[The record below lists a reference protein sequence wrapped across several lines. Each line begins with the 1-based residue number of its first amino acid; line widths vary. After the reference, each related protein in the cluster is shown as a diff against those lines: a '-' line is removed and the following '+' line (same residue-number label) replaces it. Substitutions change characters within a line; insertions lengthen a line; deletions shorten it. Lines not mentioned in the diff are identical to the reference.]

1 MHSKGKMAKEGH
13 PRGLYLLFAT
23 EMAERFSY
31 YGMRAVFTLY
41 MVAALFTMESA
52 SEIYGYYTGLVYL
65 TPLLGGYI
73 ADRYWGNRRSIEVGG
88 LLMALGQLLLF
99 LSASVVHP
107 AIYEAEGAIDPAVD
121 NRWAVAL
128 MMGGLFFLVLGNGF
142 FKPNIA
148 TMVGSLYR
156 PDDRRKD
163 RAFTIF
169 YMGVNVG
176 ATLGP
181 LVCGVFE
188 GDWMNPTRFKW
199 AFLCASIAILVST
212 LTFHLLKNRF
222 LRDYEGNAI
231 GTEPT
236 HHEKVAK
243 HQLSKKEKQ
252 HIAVIFIIAAFVI
265 FFWAAYEQA
274 GVSLTYFADQQTD
287 RHIFGWEMPTSY
299 FQSFPAIFVV
309 LLAPVMNL
317 VWEMLGRWGH
327 EPSSVMKQAIG
338 LGFLSL
344 GYALIAWGV
353 KDLDP
358 TVKVSMWWLT
368 GLYFIHTLGELSL
381 SPIGL
386 SLVSKLSPKHL
397 ASLMMGI
404 WFMSTAVSNM
414 LAGQL
419 ATLYPDGSS
428 KSLLGIVDI
437 TSLHDFFMVF
447 VVMSGVAAVALA
459 CMVPV
464 LKRMMR
470 DDNS

>member
-1 MHSKGKMAKEGH
+1 MAKEGH
-13 PRGLYLLFAT
+13 PKGLYLLFVT

-41 MVAALFTMESA
+41 MVAALFTVESA

-73 ADRYWGNRRSIEVGG
+73 ADRYWGNRRSIIVGG
-88 LLMALGQLLLF
+88 MLMAFGQFLMF
-99 LSASVVHP
+99 LSASFVQP
-107 AIYEAEGAIDPAVD
+107 AIKEAEGMIDPTVNNQLAIIC
-121 NRWAVAL
+121 
-128 MMGGLFFLVLGNGF
+128 MMGGLFFLILGNGF
-142 FKPNIA
+142 FKPNIS

-156 PDDRRKD
+156 PDDQRKD
-163 RAFTIF
+163 SAFTIF
-169 YMGVNVG
+169 YMGINVG

-181 LVCGVFE
+181 LTCGIFE
-188 GDWMNPTRFKW
+188 GDYLNPMRFKW
-199 AFLCASIAILVST
+199 AFLCACIAMLAST
-212 LTFHLLKNRF
+212 LIFYLLKNKY
-222 LRDYEGNAI
+222 LMDYEGNAI
-231 GTEPT
+231 GTRPKLQ
-236 HHEKVAK
+236 EKTERQ
-243 HQLSKKEKQ
+243 QLTRKEKQ
-252 HIAVIFIIAAFVI
+252 HIVVIFIIAAFVI

-309 LLAPVMNL
+309 LLAPFMNL
-317 VWEMLGRWGH
+317 AWEVLRRFGH

-338 LGFLSL
+338 LAFLSI
-344 GYALIAWGV
+344 GYMLIAFGV

-358 TVKVSMWWLT
+358 NVKVSMLWLT

-404 WFMSTAVSNM
+404 WFMSTAISNM

-428 KSLLGIVDI
+428 KSLFGII
-437 TSLHDFFMVF
+437 EIASLHDFFMMF
-447 VVMSGVAAVALA
+447 VVLSGVAAIALA
-459 CMVPV
+459 CISP
-464 LKRMMR
+464 LLNRMMR
-470 DDNS
+470 E

>member
-1 MHSKGKMAKEGH
+1 MAKEGH
-13 PRGLYLLFAT
+13 PKGLYLLFVT

-73 ADRYWGNRRSIEVGG
+73 ADRYWGNRRSIIVGG
-88 LLMALGQLLLF
+88 MLMAFGQFLMF
-99 LSASVVHP
+99 LSASFVQP
-107 AIYEAEGAIDPAVD
+107 TIKEAEGMIDPTVNNQLAIIC
-121 NRWAVAL
+121 
-128 MMGGLFFLVLGNGF
+128 MMGGLFFLILGNGF
-142 FKPNIA
+142 FKPNIS

-156 PDDRRKD
+156 PDDQRKD
-163 RAFTIF
+163 SAFTIF
-169 YMGVNVG
+169 YMGINVG

-181 LVCGVFE
+181 LTCGIFE
-188 GDWMNPTRFKW
+188 GDYLNPMRFKW
-199 AFLCASIAILVST
+199 AFLCACIAMLAPT
-212 LTFHLLKNRF
+212 LIFYLLKNKY
-222 LRDYEGNAI
+222 LMDYEGNAI
-231 GTEPT
+231 GTRPKLQ
-236 HHEKVAK
+236 EKTERQ
-243 HQLSKKEKQ
+243 QLTRKEKQ
-252 HIAVIFIIAAFVI
+252 HIVVIFIIAAFVI

-309 LLAPVMNL
+309 LLAPFMNL
-317 VWEMLGRWGH
+317 AWEVLRRFGH

-338 LGFLSL
+338 LAFLSI
-344 GYALIAWGV
+344 GYMLIAFGV

-358 TVKVSMWWLT
+358 NVKVSMLWLT

-404 WFMSTAVSNM
+404 WFMSTAISNM

-428 KSLLGIVDI
+428 KSLFGII
-437 TSLHDFFMVF
+437 EIASLHDFFMMF
-447 VVMSGVAAVALA
+447 VVLSGVAAIALA
-459 CMVPV
+459 CISP
-464 LKRMMR
+464 LLNRMMR
-470 DDNS
+470 E

>member
-1 MHSKGKMAKEGH
+1 MAKEGH
-13 PRGLYLLFAT
+13 PKGLYLLFVT

-73 ADRYWGNRRSIEVGG
+73 ADRYWGNRRSIIVGG
-88 LLMALGQLLLF
+88 MLMAFGQFLMF
-99 LSASVVHP
+99 LSASFVQP
-107 AIYEAEGAIDPAVD
+107 AIKEAEGMIDPTVNNQLAIIC
-121 NRWAVAL
+121 
-128 MMGGLFFLVLGNGF
+128 MMGGLFFLILGNGF
-142 FKPNIA
+142 FKPNIS

-156 PDDRRKD
+156 PDDQRKD
-163 RAFTIF
+163 SAFTIF
-169 YMGVNVG
+169 YMGINVG

-181 LVCGVFE
+181 LTCGIFE
-188 GDWMNPTRFKW
+188 GDYLNPMRFKW
-199 AFLCASIAILVST
+199 AFLCACIAMLAST
-212 LTFHLLKNRF
+212 LIFYLLKNKY
-222 LRDYEGNAI
+222 LMDYEGNAI
-231 GTEPT
+231 GTKPKLQ
-236 HHEKVAK
+236 EKTERQ
-243 HQLSKKEKQ
+243 QLTRKEKQ
-252 HIAVIFIIAAFVI
+252 HIVVIFIIAAFVI
-265 FFWAAYEQA
+265 FFWATYEQA

-309 LLAPVMNL
+309 LLAPFMNL
-317 VWEMLGRWGH
+317 AWEVLRRFGH

-338 LGFLSL
+338 LAFLSI
-344 GYALIAWGV
+344 GYMLIAFGV
-353 KDLDP
+353 KDLGP
-358 TVKVSMWWLT
+358 NVKVSMLWLT

-428 KSLLGIVDI
+428 KSLFGII
-437 TSLHDFFMVF
+437 EIASLHDFFMMF
-447 VVMSGVAAVALA
+447 VVLSGVAAIALA
-459 CMVPV
+459 CISP
-464 LKRMMR
+464 LLNRMMR
-470 DDNS
+470 E

>member
-1 MHSKGKMAKEGH
+1 MAKEGH
-13 PRGLYLLFAT
+13 PKGLYLLFVT

-73 ADRYWGNRRSIEVGG
+73 ADRYWGNRRSIIVGG
-88 LLMALGQLLLF
+88 MLMAFGQFLMF
-99 LSASVVHP
+99 LSASFVQP
-107 AIYEAEGAIDPAVD
+107 AIKEAEEMIDPTVNNQLAIIC
-121 NRWAVAL
+121 
-128 MMGGLFFLVLGNGF
+128 MMGGLFFLILGNGF
-142 FKPNIA
+142 FKPNIS

-156 PDDRRKD
+156 PDDQRKD
-163 RAFTIF
+163 SAFTIF
-169 YMGVNVG
+169 YMGINVG

-181 LVCGVFE
+181 LTCGIFE
-188 GDWMNPTRFKW
+188 GDYLNPMRFKW
-199 AFLCASIAILVST
+199 AFLCACIAMLAST
-212 LTFHLLKNRF
+212 LIFYLLKNKY
-222 LRDYEGNAI
+222 LMDYEGNAI
-231 GTEPT
+231 GTKPKLQ
-236 HHEKVAK
+236 EKTERQ
-243 HQLSKKEKQ
+243 QLTRKEKQ
-252 HIAVIFIIAAFVI
+252 HIVVIFIIAAFVI

-309 LLAPVMNL
+309 LLAPFMNL
-317 VWEMLGRWGH
+317 VWEVLRRFGH

-338 LGFLSL
+338 LAFLSI
-344 GYALIAWGV
+344 GYMLIAFGV
-353 KDLDP
+353 KDLGP
-358 TVKVSMWWLT
+358 NVKVSMLWLT

-428 KSLLGIVDI
+428 KSLFGII
-437 TSLHDFFMVF
+437 EIASLHDFFMMF
-447 VVMSGVAAVALA
+447 VVLSGVAAIALA
-459 CMVPV
+459 CISP
-464 LKRMMR
+464 LLNRMMR
-470 DDNS
+470 E

>member
-1 MHSKGKMAKEGH
+1 MAKEGH
-13 PRGLYLLFAT
+13 PKGLYLLFVT
-23 EMAERFSY
+23 DMAERFSY

-41 MVAALFTMESA
+41 MVAALFTVESA

-73 ADRYWGNRRSIEVGG
+73 ADRYWGNRRSIIVGG
-88 LLMALGQLLLF
+88 MLMAFGQFLMF
-99 LSASVVHP
+99 LSASFVQP
-107 AIYEAEGAIDPAVD
+107 AIKEAEGMIDPTVNNQLAIIC
-121 NRWAVAL
+121 
-128 MMGGLFFLVLGNGF
+128 MMGGLFFLILGNGF
-142 FKPNIA
+142 FKPNIS

-156 PDDRRKD
+156 PDDQRKD
-163 RAFTIF
+163 SAFTIF
-169 YMGVNVG
+169 YMGINVG

-181 LVCGVFE
+181 LTCGIFE
-188 GDWMNPTRFKW
+188 GDYLNPMRFKW
-199 AFLCASIAILVST
+199 AFLCACIAMLAST
-212 LTFHLLKNRF
+212 LIFYLLKNKY
-222 LRDYEGNAI
+222 LMDYEGNAI
-231 GTEPT
+231 GTRPKLQ
-236 HHEKVAK
+236 EKTERQ
-243 HQLSKKEKQ
+243 QLTRKEKQ
-252 HIAVIFIIAAFVI
+252 HIVVIFIIAAFVI

-309 LLAPVMNL
+309 LLAPFMNL
-317 VWEMLGRWGH
+317 AWEVLRRFGH

-338 LGFLSL
+338 LAFLSI
-344 GYALIAWGV
+344 GYMLIAFGV
-353 KDLDP
+353 KDLGP
-358 TVKVSMWWLT
+358 NVKVSMLWLT

-404 WFMSTAVSNM
+404 WFMSTAISNM

-428 KSLLGIVDI
+428 KSLFGII
-437 TSLHDFFMVF
+437 EIASLHDFFMMF
-447 VVMSGVAAVALA
+447 VVLSGVAAIALA
-459 CMVPV
+459 CISP
-464 LKRMMR
+464 LLNRMMR
-470 DDNS
+470 E

>member
-1 MHSKGKMAKEGH
+1 MAKEGH
-13 PRGLYLLFAT
+13 PKGLYLLFVT

-41 MVAALFTMESA
+41 MVAALFTVESA

-73 ADRYWGNRRSIEVGG
+73 ADRYWGNRRSIIVGG
-88 LLMALGQLLLF
+88 MLMAFGQFLMF
-99 LSASVVHP
+99 LSASFVQP
-107 AIYEAEGAIDPAVD
+107 TIKEAEGMIDPTVNNQLAIIC
-121 NRWAVAL
+121 
-128 MMGGLFFLVLGNGF
+128 MMGGLFFLILGNGF
-142 FKPNIA
+142 FKPNIS

-156 PDDRRKD
+156 PDDQRKD
-163 RAFTIF
+163 SAFTIF
-169 YMGVNVG
+169 YMGINVG

-181 LVCGVFE
+181 LTCGIFE
-188 GDWMNPTRFKW
+188 GDYLNPMRFKW
-199 AFLCASIAILVST
+199 AFLCACIAMLAST
-212 LTFHLLKNRF
+212 LIFYLLKNKY
-222 LRDYEGNAI
+222 LMDYEGNAI
-231 GTEPT
+231 GTKPKLQ
-236 HHEKVAK
+236 EKTERQ
-243 HQLSKKEKQ
+243 QLTRKEKQ
-252 HIAVIFIIAAFVI
+252 HIVVIFIIAAFVI

-309 LLAPVMNL
+309 LLAPFMNL
-317 VWEMLGRWGH
+317 AWEVLRRFGH

-338 LGFLSL
+338 LAFLSI
-344 GYALIAWGV
+344 GYMLIAFGV
-353 KDLDP
+353 KDLGP
-358 TVKVSMWWLT
+358 NVKVSMLWLT

-404 WFMSTAVSNM
+404 WFMSTAISNM

-428 KSLLGIVDI
+428 KSLFGII
-437 TSLHDFFMVF
+437 EIASLHDFFMMF
-447 VVMSGVAAVALA
+447 VVLSGVAAIALA
-459 CMVPV
+459 CISP
-464 LKRMMR
+464 LLNRMMR
-470 DDNS
+470 E

>member
-1 MHSKGKMAKEGH
+1 MAKEGH
-13 PRGLYLLFAT
+13 PKGLYLLFVT

-41 MVAALFTMESA
+41 MVAALFTVESA

-73 ADRYWGNRRSIEVGG
+73 ADRYWGNRRSIIVGG
-88 LLMALGQLLLF
+88 MLMAFGQFLMF
-99 LSASVVHP
+99 LSASFVQP
-107 AIYEAEGAIDPAVD
+107 AIKEAEGMIDPTVNNQLAIIC
-121 NRWAVAL
+121 
-128 MMGGLFFLVLGNGF
+128 MMGGLFFLILGNGF
-142 FKPNIA
+142 FKPNIS

-156 PDDRRKD
+156 PDDQRKD
-163 RAFTIF
+163 SAFTIF
-169 YMGVNVG
+169 YMGINVG

-181 LVCGVFE
+181 LTCGIFE
-188 GDWMNPTRFKW
+188 GDYLNPMRFKW
-199 AFLCASIAILVST
+199 AFLCACIAMLATT
-212 LTFHLLKNRF
+212 LIFYLLKNKY
-222 LRDYEGNAI
+222 LMDYEGNAI
-231 GTEPT
+231 GTRPKLQ
-236 HHEKVAK
+236 EKTERQ
-243 HQLSKKEKQ
+243 QLTRKEKQ
-252 HIAVIFIIAAFVI
+252 HIVVIFIIAAFVI

-309 LLAPVMNL
+309 LLAPFMNL
-317 VWEMLGRWGH
+317 AWEVLRRFGH

-338 LGFLSL
+338 LAFLSI
-344 GYALIAWGV
+344 GYMLIAFGV

-358 TVKVSMWWLT
+358 NVKVSMLWLT

-428 KSLLGIVDI
+428 KSLFGII
-437 TSLHDFFMVF
+437 EIASLHDFFMMF
-447 VVMSGVAAVALA
+447 VVLSGVAAIALA
-459 CMVPV
+459 CISP
-464 LKRMMR
+464 LLNRMMR
-470 DDNS
+470 E

>member
-1 MHSKGKMAKEGH
+1 MAKEGH
-13 PRGLYLLFAT
+13 PKGLYLLFVT

-73 ADRYWGNRRSIEVGG
+73 ADRYWGNRRSIIVGG
-88 LLMALGQLLLF
+88 MLMAFGQFLMF
-99 LSASVVHP
+99 LSASFVQP
-107 AIYEAEGAIDPAVD
+107 TIKEAEGMIDPTVNNQLAIIC
-121 NRWAVAL
+121 
-128 MMGGLFFLVLGNGF
+128 MMGGLFFLILGNGF
-142 FKPNIA
+142 FKPNIS
-148 TMVGSLYR
+148 TMVGSLYC
-156 PDDRRKD
+156 PDDQRKD
-163 RAFTIF
+163 SAFTIF
-169 YMGVNVG
+169 YMGINVG

-181 LVCGVFE
+181 LTCGIFE
-188 GDWMNPTRFKW
+188 GDYLNPMRFKW
-199 AFLCASIAILVST
+199 AFLCACIAMLAST
-212 LTFHLLKNRF
+212 LIFYLLKNKY
-222 LRDYEGNAI
+222 LMDYEGNAI
-231 GTEPT
+231 GTKPKLQ
-236 HHEKVAK
+236 EKTERQ
-243 HQLSKKEKQ
+243 QLTRKEKQ
-252 HIAVIFIIAAFVI
+252 HIVVIFIIAAFVI

-309 LLAPVMNL
+309 LLAPFMNL
-317 VWEMLGRWGH
+317 AWEVLRRFGH

-338 LGFLSL
+338 LAFLSI
-344 GYALIAWGV
+344 GYMLIAFGV
-353 KDLDP
+353 KDLGP
-358 TVKVSMWWLT
+358 NVKVSMLWLT

-428 KSLLGIVDI
+428 KSLFGII
-437 TSLHDFFMVF
+437 EIASLHDFFMMF
-447 VVMSGVAAVALA
+447 VVLSGVAAIALA
-459 CMVPV
+459 CISP
-464 LKRMMR
+464 LLNRMMR
-470 DDNS
+470 E

>member
-1 MHSKGKMAKEGH
+1 MAKEGH
-13 PRGLYLLFAT
+13 PKGLYLLFVT

-73 ADRYWGNRRSIEVGG
+73 ADRYWGNRRSIIVGG
-88 LLMALGQLLLF
+88 MLMAFGQFLMF
-99 LSASVVHP
+99 LSASFVQP
-107 AIYEAEGAIDPAVD
+107 AIKEAEGMIDPTVNNQLAIIC
-121 NRWAVAL
+121 
-128 MMGGLFFLVLGNGF
+128 MMGGLFFLILGNGF
-142 FKPNIA
+142 FKPNIS

-156 PDDRRKD
+156 PDDQRKD
-163 RAFTIF
+163 SAFTIF
-169 YMGVNVG
+169 YMGINVG

-181 LVCGVFE
+181 LTCGIFE
-188 GDWMNPTRFKW
+188 GDYLNPMRFKW
-199 AFLCASIAILVST
+199 AFLCACIAMLAST
-212 LTFHLLKNRF
+212 LIFYLLKNKY
-222 LRDYEGNAI
+222 LMDYEGNAI
-231 GTEPT
+231 GTRPKLQ
-236 HHEKVAK
+236 EKTERQ
-243 HQLSKKEKQ
+243 QLTRKEKQ
-252 HIAVIFIIAAFVI
+252 HIVVIFIIAAFVI

-309 LLAPVMNL
+309 LLAPFMNL
-317 VWEMLGRWGH
+317 VWEVLRRFGH

-338 LGFLSL
+338 LAFLSI
-344 GYALIAWGV
+344 GYMLIAFGV

-358 TVKVSMWWLT
+358 NVKVSMLWLT

-414 LAGQL
+414 LSGQL

-428 KSLLGIVDI
+428 KSLFGII
-437 TSLHDFFMVF
+437 EIASLHDFFMMF
-447 VVMSGVAAVALA
+447 VVLSGVAAIALA
-459 CMVPV
+459 CISP
-464 LKRMMR
+464 LLNRMMR
-470 DDNS
+470 E

>member
-1 MHSKGKMAKEGH
+1 MAKEGH
-13 PRGLYLLFAT
+13 PKGLYLLFVT

-73 ADRYWGNRRSIEVGG
+73 ADRYWGNRRSIIVGG
-88 LLMALGQLLLF
+88 MLMALGQFLMF
-99 LSASVVHP
+99 LSASFVQP
-107 AIYEAEGAIDPAVD
+107 AIKEAEGMIDPTVNNQLAIIC
-121 NRWAVAL
+121 
-128 MMGGLFFLVLGNGF
+128 MMGGLFFLILGNGF
-142 FKPNIA
+142 FKPNIS

-156 PDDRRKD
+156 PDDQRKD
-163 RAFTIF
+163 SAFTIF
-169 YMGVNVG
+169 YMGINVG

-181 LVCGVFE
+181 LTCGIFE
-188 GDWMNPTRFKW
+188 GDYLNPMRFKW
-199 AFLCASIAILVST
+199 AFLCACIAMLAST
-212 LTFHLLKNRF
+212 LIFYLLKNKY
-222 LRDYEGNAI
+222 LMDYEGNAI
-231 GTEPT
+231 GTKPKLQ
-236 HHEKVAK
+236 EKTERQ
-243 HQLSKKEKQ
+243 QLTRREKQ
-252 HIAVIFIIAAFVI
+252 HIVVIFIIAAFVI

-309 LLAPVMNL
+309 LLAPFMNL
-317 VWEMLGRWGH
+317 VWEVLRRIGH

-338 LGFLSL
+338 LAFLSI
-344 GYALIAWGV
+344 GYMLIAFGV
-353 KDLDP
+353 KDLGP
-358 TVKVSMWWLT
+358 NVKVSMLWLT

-428 KSLLGIVDI
+428 KSLFGII
-437 TSLHDFFMVF
+437 EIASLHDFFMMF
-447 VVMSGVAAVALA
+447 VVLSGVAAIALA
-459 CMVPV
+459 CISP
-464 LKRMMR
+464 LLNRMMR
-470 DDNS
+470 E

>member
-1 MHSKGKMAKEGH
+1 MAKEGH
-13 PRGLYLLFAT
+13 PKGLYLLFVT

-73 ADRYWGNRRSIEVGG
+73 ADRYWGNRRSIIVGG
-88 LLMALGQLLLF
+88 MLMAFGQFLMF
-99 LSASVVHP
+99 LSASFVQP
-107 AIYEAEGAIDPAVD
+107 AIKEAEGMIDPTVNNQLAIIC
-121 NRWAVAL
+121 
-128 MMGGLFFLVLGNGF
+128 MMGGLFFLILGNGF
-142 FKPNIA
+142 FKPNIS

-156 PDDRRKD
+156 PDDQRKD
-163 RAFTIF
+163 SAFTIF
-169 YMGVNVG
+169 YMGINVG

-181 LVCGVFE
+181 LTCGIFE
-188 GDWMNPTRFKW
+188 GDYLNPMRFKW
-199 AFLCASIAILVST
+199 AFLCACIAMLAST
-212 LTFHLLKNRF
+212 LIFYLLKNKY
-222 LRDYEGNAI
+222 LMDYEGNAI
-231 GTEPT
+231 GTRPKLQ
-236 HHEKVAK
+236 EKTERQ
-243 HQLSKKEKQ
+243 QLTRKEKQ
-252 HIAVIFIIAAFVI
+252 HIVVIFIIAAFVI

-309 LLAPVMNL
+309 LLAPFMNL
-317 VWEMLGRWGH
+317 AWEVLRRFGH

-338 LGFLSL
+338 LAFLSI
-344 GYALIAWGV
+344 GYMLIAFGV
-353 KDLDP
+353 KDLGP
-358 TVKVSMWWLT
+358 NVKVSMLWLT

-404 WFMSTAVSNM
+404 WFMSTAISNM

-428 KSLLGIVDI
+428 KSLFGII
-437 TSLHDFFMVF
+437 EIASLHDFFMMF
-447 VVMSGVAAVALA
+447 VVLSGVAAIALA
-459 CMVPV
+459 CISP
-464 LKRMMR
+464 LLNRMMR
-470 DDNS
+470 E

>member
-1 MHSKGKMAKEGH
+1 MTKQGH
-13 PRGLYLLFAT
+13 PKGLYLLFAT

-41 MVAALFTMESA
+41 MVAALFTMDAA

-65 TPLLGGYI
+65 TPLLGGYV
-73 ADRYWGNRRSIEVGG
+73 ADRYWGNRRSIVVGG
-88 LLMALGQLLLF
+88 MLMAAGQFLLF
-99 LSASVVHP
+99 LSASLVQP
-107 AIYEAEGAIDPAVD
+107 AIHEAEGAIDPAVD
-121 NRWAVAL
+121 NQWAVIC
-128 MMGGLFFLVLGNGF
+128 MMAGLFALILGNGF
-142 FKPNIA
+142 FKPNIS

-156 PDDRRKD
+156 PDDKRKD
-163 RAFTIF
+163 SAFTIF
-169 YMGVNVG
+169 YMGINVG

-181 LVCGVFE
+181 LACGIFE
-188 GDWMNPTRFKW
+188 GDYLNPTRFKW
-199 AFLCASIAILVST
+199 AFLCACIAMLISA
-212 LTFHLLKNRF
+212 LTFWLLKDRF
-222 LRDYEGNAI
+222 LHDYQGNAI
-231 GTEPT
+231 GALPT
-236 HHEKVAK
+236 HHEKAQK
-243 HQLSKKEKQ
+243 HPLTQKEKM

-287 RHIFGWEMPTSY
+287 RHILGWEMPTSY

-317 VWEMLGRWGH
+317 IWETLGRFGH
-327 EPSSVMKQAIG
+327 EPSSVMKQAFG
-338 LGFLSL
+338 LAFLSM
-344 GYALIAWGV
+344 GYMLIAFGV
-353 KDLDP
+353 KDLDH
-358 TVKVSMWWLT
+358 TAKVSMFWLT

-428 KSLLGIVDI
+428 KSLLGLVEI
-437 TSLHDFFMVF
+437 TSLYDFFMVF
-447 VVMSGVAAVALA
+447 VVMSGIAAIALA
-459 CMVPV
+459 CISPV
-464 LKRMMR
+464 LNRMMKEETTTE
-470 DDNS
+470 SEK

>member
-1 MHSKGKMAKEGH
+1 MAKKGH
-13 PRGLYLLFAT
+13 PKGLYLLFVT

-41 MVAALFTMESA
+41 MVAALFTVESA

-73 ADRYWGNRRSIEVGG
+73 ADRYWGNRRSIIVGG
-88 LLMALGQLLLF
+88 MLMAFGQFLMF
-99 LSASVVHP
+99 LSASFVQP
-107 AIYEAEGAIDPAVD
+107 AIKEAEGMIDPTVNNQLAIIC
-121 NRWAVAL
+121 
-128 MMGGLFFLVLGNGF
+128 MMGGLFFLILGNGF
-142 FKPNIA
+142 FKPNIS

-156 PDDRRKD
+156 PDDQRKD
-163 RAFTIF
+163 SAFTIF
-169 YMGVNVG
+169 YMGINVG

-181 LVCGVFE
+181 LTCGIFE
-188 GDWMNPTRFKW
+188 GDYLNPMRFKW
-199 AFLCASIAILVST
+199 AFLCACIAMLAST
-212 LTFHLLKNRF
+212 LIFYLLKNKY
-222 LRDYEGNAI
+222 LMDYEGNAI
-231 GTEPT
+231 GTRPKLQ
-236 HHEKVAK
+236 EKTERQ
-243 HQLSKKEKQ
+243 QLTRKEKQ
-252 HIAVIFIIAAFVI
+252 HIVVIFIIAAFVI

-309 LLAPVMNL
+309 LLAPFMNL
-317 VWEMLGRWGH
+317 VWEVLRRFGH

-338 LGFLSL
+338 LAFLSI
-344 GYALIAWGV
+344 GYMLIAFGV

-358 TVKVSMWWLT
+358 NVKVSMLWLT

-428 KSLLGIVDI
+428 KSLFGII
-437 TSLHDFFMVF
+437 EIASLHDFFMMF
-447 VVMSGVAAVALA
+447 VVLSGVAAIALA
-459 CMVPV
+459 CISP
-464 LKRMMR
+464 LLNRMMR
-470 DDNS
+470 E

>member
-1 MHSKGKMAKEGH
+1 MAKEGH
-13 PRGLYLLFAT
+13 PKGLYLLFVT

-41 MVAALFTMESA
+41 MVAALFTVESA

-73 ADRYWGNRRSIEVGG
+73 ADRYWGNRRSIIVGG
-88 LLMALGQLLLF
+88 MLMALGQFLMF
-99 LSASVVHP
+99 LSASFVQP
-107 AIYEAEGAIDPAVD
+107 AIKEAEGMIDPTVNNQLAIIC
-121 NRWAVAL
+121 
-128 MMGGLFFLVLGNGF
+128 MMGGLFFLILGNGF
-142 FKPNIA
+142 FKPNIS

-156 PDDRRKD
+156 PDDQRKD
-163 RAFTIF
+163 SAFTIF
-169 YMGVNVG
+169 YMGINVG

-181 LVCGVFE
+181 LTCGIFE
-188 GDWMNPTRFKW
+188 GDYLNPMRFKW
-199 AFLCASIAILVST
+199 AFLCACIAMLAPT
-212 LTFHLLKNRF
+212 LIFYLLKNKY
-222 LRDYEGNAI
+222 LMDYEGNAI
-231 GTEPT
+231 GTRPKLQ
-236 HHEKVAK
+236 EKTERQ
-243 HQLSKKEKQ
+243 QLTRKEKQ
-252 HIAVIFIIAAFVI
+252 HIVVIFIIAAFVI

-309 LLAPVMNL
+309 LLAPFMNL
-317 VWEMLGRWGH
+317 AWEVLRRFGH

-338 LGFLSL
+338 LAFLSI
-344 GYALIAWGV
+344 GYMLIAFGV
-353 KDLDP
+353 KDLGP
-358 TVKVSMWWLT
+358 NVKVSMLWLT

-404 WFMSTAVSNM
+404 WFMSTAISNM

-428 KSLLGIVDI
+428 KSLCGII
-437 TSLHDFFMVF
+437 EIASLHDFFMMF
-447 VVMSGVAAVALA
+447 VVLSGVAAIALA
-459 CMVPV
+459 CISP
-464 LKRMMR
+464 LLNRMMR
-470 DDNS
+470 E

>member
-1 MHSKGKMAKEGH
+1 MAKEGH
-13 PRGLYLLFAT
+13 PKGLYLLFVT

-41 MVAALFTMESA
+41 MVAALFTVESA

-73 ADRYWGNRRSIEVGG
+73 ADRYWGNRRSIIVGG
-88 LLMALGQLLLF
+88 MLMAFGQFLMF
-99 LSASVVHP
+99 LSASFVQP
-107 AIYEAEGAIDPAVD
+107 AIKEAEGMIDPTVNNQLAIIC
-121 NRWAVAL
+121 
-128 MMGGLFFLVLGNGF
+128 MMGGLFFLILGNGF
-142 FKPNIA
+142 FKPNIS

-156 PDDRRKD
+156 PDDQRKD
-163 RAFTIF
+163 SAFTIF
-169 YMGVNVG
+169 YMGINVG

-181 LVCGVFE
+181 LTCGIFE
-188 GDWMNPTRFKW
+188 GDYLNPMRFKW
-199 AFLCASIAILVST
+199 AFLCACIAMLAST
-212 LTFHLLKNRF
+212 LIFYLLKNKY
-222 LRDYEGNAI
+222 LMDYEGNAI
-231 GTEPT
+231 GTRPKLQ
-236 HHEKVAK
+236 EKTERQ
-243 HQLSKKEKQ
+243 QLTRKEKQ
-252 HIAVIFIIAAFVI
+252 HIVVIFIIAAFVI

-309 LLAPVMNL
+309 LLAPFMNL
-317 VWEMLGRWGH
+317 AWEVLRRFGH

-338 LGFLSL
+338 LAFLSI
-344 GYALIAWGV
+344 GYMLIAFGV
-353 KDLDP
+353 KDLGP
-358 TVKVSMWWLT
+358 NVKVSMLWLT

-414 LAGQL
+414 LSGQL

-428 KSLLGIVDI
+428 KSLCGII
-437 TSLHDFFMVF
+437 EIASLHDFFMMF
-447 VVMSGVAAVALA
+447 VVLSGVAAIALA
-459 CMVPV
+459 CISP
-464 LKRMMR
+464 LLNRMMR
-470 DDNS
+470 E

>member
-1 MHSKGKMAKEGH
+1 MAKEGH
-13 PRGLYLLFAT
+13 PKGLYLLFVT

-73 ADRYWGNRRSIEVGG
+73 ADRYWGNRRSIIVGG
-88 LLMALGQLLLF
+88 MLMAFGQFLMF
-99 LSASVVHP
+99 LSASFVQP
-107 AIYEAEGAIDPAVD
+107 AIKEAEGMIDPTVNNQLAIIC
-121 NRWAVAL
+121 
-128 MMGGLFFLVLGNGF
+128 MMGGLFFLILGNGF
-142 FKPNIA
+142 FKPNIS

-156 PDDRRKD
+156 PDDQRKD
-163 RAFTIF
+163 SAFTIF
-169 YMGVNVG
+169 YMGINVG

-181 LVCGVFE
+181 LTCGIFE
-188 GDWMNPTRFKW
+188 GDYLNPMRFKW
-199 AFLCASIAILVST
+199 AFLCACIAMLAPT
-212 LTFHLLKNRF
+212 LIFYLLKNKY
-222 LRDYEGNAI
+222 LMDYEGNAI
-231 GTEPT
+231 GTKPKLQ
-236 HHEKVAK
+236 EKTERQ
-243 HQLSKKEKQ
+243 QLTRKEKQ
-252 HIAVIFIIAAFVI
+252 HIVVIFIIAAFVI

-309 LLAPVMNL
+309 LLAPFMNL
-317 VWEMLGRWGH
+317 AWEVLRRFGH

-338 LGFLSL
+338 LAFLSI
-344 GYALIAWGV
+344 GYMLIAFGV

-358 TVKVSMWWLT
+358 NVKVSMLWLT

-404 WFMSTAVSNM
+404 WFMSTAISNM

-428 KSLLGIVDI
+428 KSLCGII
-437 TSLHDFFMVF
+437 EIASLHDFFMMF
-447 VVMSGVAAVALA
+447 VVLSGVAAIALA
-459 CMVPV
+459 CISP
-464 LKRMMR
+464 LLNRMMR
-470 DDNS
+470 E

>member
-1 MHSKGKMAKEGH
+1 MAKEGH
-13 PRGLYLLFAT
+13 PKGLYLLFVT

-73 ADRYWGNRRSIEVGG
+73 ADRYWGNRRSIIVGG
-88 LLMALGQLLLF
+88 MLMAFGQFLMF
-99 LSASVVHP
+99 LSASFVQP
-107 AIYEAEGAIDPAVD
+107 AIKEAEGMIDPTVNNQLAIIC
-121 NRWAVAL
+121 
-128 MMGGLFFLVLGNGF
+128 MMGGLFFLILGNGF
-142 FKPNIA
+142 FKPNIS

-156 PDDRRKD
+156 PDDQRKD
-163 RAFTIF
+163 SAFTIF
-169 YMGVNVG
+169 YMGINVG

-181 LVCGVFE
+181 LTCGIFE
-188 GDWMNPTRFKW
+188 GDYLNPMRFKW
-199 AFLCASIAILVST
+199 AFLCACIAMLAPT
-212 LTFHLLKNRF
+212 LIFYLLKNKY
-222 LRDYEGNAI
+222 LMDYEGNAI
-231 GTEPT
+231 GTKPKLQ
-236 HHEKVAK
+236 EKTERQ
-243 HQLSKKEKQ
+243 QLTRKEKQ
-252 HIAVIFIIAAFVI
+252 HIVVIFIIAAFVI

-309 LLAPVMNL
+309 LLAPFMNL
-317 VWEMLGRWGH
+317 VWEVLRRFGH

-338 LGFLSL
+338 LAFLSI
-344 GYALIAWGV
+344 GYMLIAFGV
-353 KDLDP
+353 KDLGP
-358 TVKVSMWWLT
+358 NVKVSMLWLT

-414 LAGQL
+414 LSGQL

-428 KSLLGIVDI
+428 KSLFGII
-437 TSLHDFFMVF
+437 EIASLHDFFMMF
-447 VVMSGVAAVALA
+447 VVLSGVAAIALA
-459 CMVPV
+459 CISP
-464 LKRMMR
+464 LLNRMMR
-470 DDNS
+470 E

>member
-1 MHSKGKMAKEGH
+1 MAKEGH
-13 PRGLYLLFAT
+13 PKGLYLLFVT

-73 ADRYWGNRRSIEVGG
+73 ADRYWGNRRSIIVGG
-88 LLMALGQLLLF
+88 MLMAFGQFLMF
-99 LSASVVHP
+99 LSASFVQP
-107 AIYEAEGAIDPAVD
+107 AIKEAEGMIDPTVNNQLAIIC
-121 NRWAVAL
+121 
-128 MMGGLFFLVLGNGF
+128 MMGGLFLLILGNGF
-142 FKPNIA
+142 FKPNIS

-156 PDDRRKD
+156 PDDQRKD
-163 RAFTIF
+163 SAFTIF
-169 YMGVNVG
+169 YMGINVG

-181 LVCGVFE
+181 LTCGIFE
-188 GDWMNPTRFKW
+188 GDYLNPMRFKW
-199 AFLCASIAILVST
+199 AFLCACIAMLAPT
-212 LTFHLLKNRF
+212 LIFYLLKNEY
-222 LRDYEGNAI
+222 LMDYEGNAI
-231 GTEPT
+231 GTRPKLQ
-236 HHEKVAK
+236 EKTERQ
-243 HQLSKKEKQ
+243 QLTRKEKQ
-252 HIAVIFIIAAFVI
+252 HIVVIFIIAAFVI

-309 LLAPVMNL
+309 LLAPFMNL
-317 VWEMLGRWGH
+317 AWEVLRRFGH

-338 LGFLSL
+338 LAFLSI
-344 GYALIAWGV
+344 GYMLIAFGV

-358 TVKVSMWWLT
+358 NVKVSMLWLT

-428 KSLLGIVDI
+428 KSLFGII
-437 TSLHDFFMVF
+437 EIASLHDFFMMF
-447 VVMSGVAAVALA
+447 VVLSGVAAIALA
-459 CMVPV
+459 CISP
-464 LKRMMR
+464 LLNRMMR
-470 DDNS
+470 E

>member
-1 MHSKGKMAKEGH
+1 MAKEGH
-13 PRGLYLLFAT
+13 PKGLYLLFVT

-41 MVAALFTMESA
+41 MVAALFTVESA

-73 ADRYWGNRRSIEVGG
+73 ADRYWGNRRSIIVGG
-88 LLMALGQLLLF
+88 MLMAFGQFLMF
-99 LSASVVHP
+99 LSASFVQP
-107 AIYEAEGAIDPAVD
+107 AIKEAEGMIDPTVNNQLAIIC
-121 NRWAVAL
+121 
-128 MMGGLFFLVLGNGF
+128 MMGGLFLLILGNGF
-142 FKPNIA
+142 FKPNIS

-156 PDDRRKD
+156 PDDQRKD
-163 RAFTIF
+163 SAFTIF
-169 YMGVNVG
+169 YMGINVG

-181 LVCGVFE
+181 LTCGIFE
-188 GDWMNPTRFKW
+188 GDYLNPMRFKW
-199 AFLCASIAILVST
+199 AFLCACIAMLAPT
-212 LTFHLLKNRF
+212 LIFYLLKNKY
-222 LRDYEGNAI
+222 LMDYEGNAI
-231 GTEPT
+231 GTRPKLQ
-236 HHEKVAK
+236 EKTERQ
-243 HQLSKKEKQ
+243 QLTRKEKQ
-252 HIAVIFIIAAFVI
+252 HIVVIFIIAAFVI

-309 LLAPVMNL
+309 LLAPFMNL
-317 VWEMLGRWGH
+317 AWEVLRRFGH

-338 LGFLSL
+338 LAFLSI
-344 GYALIAWGV
+344 GYMLIAFGV

-358 TVKVSMWWLT
+358 NVKVSMLWLT

-428 KSLLGIVDI
+428 KSLCGII
-437 TSLHDFFMVF
+437 EIASLHDFFMMF
-447 VVMSGVAAVALA
+447 VVLSGVAAIALA
-459 CMVPV
+459 CISP
-464 LKRMMR
+464 LLNRMMR
-470 DDNS
+470 E

>member
-1 MHSKGKMAKEGH
+1 MAKEGH
-13 PRGLYLLFAT
+13 PKGLYLLFVT

-73 ADRYWGNRRSIEVGG
+73 ADRYWGNRRSIIVGG
-88 LLMALGQLLLF
+88 MLMAFGQFLMF
-99 LSASVVHP
+99 LSASFVQP
-107 AIYEAEGAIDPAVD
+107 AIKEAEGMIDPTVNNQLAIIC
-121 NRWAVAL
+121 
-128 MMGGLFFLVLGNGF
+128 MMGGLFFLILGNGF
-142 FKPNIA
+142 FKPNIS

-156 PDDRRKD
+156 PDDQRKD
-163 RAFTIF
+163 SAFTIF
-169 YMGVNVG
+169 YMGINVG

-181 LVCGVFE
+181 LTCGIFE
-188 GDWMNPTRFKW
+188 GDYLNPMRFKW
-199 AFLCASIAILVST
+199 AFLCACIAMLAST
-212 LTFHLLKNRF
+212 LIFYLLKNKY
-222 LRDYEGNAI
+222 LMDYEGNAI
-231 GTEPT
+231 GTRPKLQ
-236 HHEKVAK
+236 EKTERQ
-243 HQLSKKEKQ
+243 QLTRKEKQ
-252 HIAVIFIIAAFVI
+252 HIVVIFIIAAFVI

-309 LLAPVMNL
+309 LLAPFMNL
-317 VWEMLGRWGH
+317 AWEVLRRFGH

-338 LGFLSL
+338 LAFLSI
-344 GYALIAWGV
+344 GYMLIAFGV

-358 TVKVSMWWLT
+358 NVKVSMLWLT

-428 KSLLGIVDI
+428 KSLFGII
-437 TSLHDFFMVF
+437 EIASLHDFFMMF
-447 VVMSGVAAVALA
+447 VVLSGVAAIALA
-459 CMVPV
+459 CISP
-464 LKRMMR
+464 LLNRMMR
-470 DDNS
+470 E

>member
-1 MHSKGKMAKEGH
+1 MAKKGH
-13 PRGLYLLFAT
+13 PKGLYLLFVT

-73 ADRYWGNRRSIEVGG
+73 ADRYWGNRRSIIVGG
-88 LLMALGQLLLF
+88 MLMAFGQFLMF
-99 LSASVVHP
+99 LSASFVQP
-107 AIYEAEGAIDPAVD
+107 AIKEAEGMIDPTVNNQLAIIC
-121 NRWAVAL
+121 
-128 MMGGLFFLVLGNGF
+128 MMGGLFFLILGNGF
-142 FKPNIA
+142 FKPNIS

-156 PDDRRKD
+156 PDDQRKD
-163 RAFTIF
+163 SAFTIF
-169 YMGVNVG
+169 YMGINVG

-181 LVCGVFE
+181 LTCGIFE
-188 GDWMNPTRFKW
+188 GDYLNPMRFKW
-199 AFLCASIAILVST
+199 AFLCACIAMLAST
-212 LTFHLLKNRF
+212 LIFYLLKNKY
-222 LRDYEGNAI
+222 LMDYEGNAI
-231 GTEPT
+231 GTRPKLQ
-236 HHEKVAK
+236 EKTERQ
-243 HQLSKKEKQ
+243 QLTRKEKQ
-252 HIAVIFIIAAFVI
+252 HIVVIFIIAAFVI

-309 LLAPVMNL
+309 LLAPFMNL
-317 VWEMLGRWGH
+317 AWEVLRRFGH

-338 LGFLSL
+338 LAFLSI
-344 GYALIAWGV
+344 GYMLIAFGV
-353 KDLDP
+353 KDLGP
-358 TVKVSMWWLT
+358 NVKVSMLWLT

-428 KSLLGIVDI
+428 KSLFGII
-437 TSLHDFFMVF
+437 EIASLHDFFMMF
-447 VVMSGVAAVALA
+447 VVLSGVAAIALA
-459 CMVPV
+459 CISP
-464 LKRMMR
+464 LLNRMMR
-470 DDNS
+470 E

>member
-1 MHSKGKMAKEGH
+1 
-13 PRGLYLLFAT
+13 
-23 EMAERFSY
+23 
-31 YGMRAVFTLY
+31 MRAVFTLY

-73 ADRYWGNRRSIEVGG
+73 ADRYWGNRRSIIVGG
-88 LLMALGQLLLF
+88 MLMAFGQFLMF
-99 LSASVVHP
+99 LSASFVQP
-107 AIYEAEGAIDPAVD
+107 AIKEAEGMIDPTVNNQLAIIC
-121 NRWAVAL
+121 
-128 MMGGLFFLVLGNGF
+128 MMGGLFFLILGNGF
-142 FKPNIA
+142 FKPNIS

-156 PDDRRKD
+156 PDDQRKD
-163 RAFTIF
+163 SAFTIF
-169 YMGVNVG
+169 YMGINVG

-181 LVCGVFE
+181 LTCGIFE
-188 GDWMNPTRFKW
+188 GDYLNPMRFKW
-199 AFLCASIAILVST
+199 AFLCACIAMLAST
-212 LTFHLLKNRF
+212 LIFYLLKNKY
-222 LRDYEGNAI
+222 LMDYEGNAI
-231 GTEPT
+231 GTRPKLQ
-236 HHEKVAK
+236 EKTERQ
-243 HQLSKKEKQ
+243 QLTRKEKQ
-252 HIAVIFIIAAFVI
+252 HIVVIFIIAAFVI

-309 LLAPVMNL
+309 LLAPFMNL
-317 VWEMLGRWGH
+317 AWEVLRRFGH

-338 LGFLSL
+338 LAFLSI
-344 GYALIAWGV
+344 GYMLIAFGV
-353 KDLDP
+353 KDLGP
-358 TVKVSMWWLT
+358 NVKVSMLWLT

-428 KSLLGIVDI
+428 KSLFGII
-437 TSLHDFFMVF
+437 EIASLHDFFMMF
-447 VVMSGVAAVALA
+447 VVLSGVAAIALA
-459 CMVPV
+459 CISP
-464 LKRMMR
+464 LLNRMMR
-470 DDNS
+470 E

>member
-1 MHSKGKMAKEGH
+1 MAKEGH
-13 PRGLYLLFAT
+13 PKGLYLLFVT

-41 MVAALFTMESA
+41 MVAALFTVESA

-73 ADRYWGNRRSIEVGG
+73 ADRYWGNRRSIIVGG
-88 LLMALGQLLLF
+88 MLMAFGQFLMF
-99 LSASVVHP
+99 LSASFVQP
-107 AIYEAEGAIDPAVD
+107 AIKEAEGMIDPTVNNQLAIIC
-121 NRWAVAL
+121 
-128 MMGGLFFLVLGNGF
+128 MMGGLFFLILGNGF
-142 FKPNIA
+142 FKPNIS

-156 PDDRRKD
+156 PDDQRKD
-163 RAFTIF
+163 SAFTIF
-169 YMGVNVG
+169 YMGINVG

-181 LVCGVFE
+181 LTCGIFE
-188 GDWMNPTRFKW
+188 GDYLNPMRFKW
-199 AFLCASIAILVST
+199 AFLCACIAMLAST
-212 LTFHLLKNRF
+212 LIFYLLKNKY
-222 LRDYEGNAI
+222 LMDYEGNAI
-231 GTEPT
+231 GTRPKLQ
-236 HHEKVAK
+236 EKTERQ
-243 HQLSKKEKQ
+243 QLTRKEKQ
-252 HIAVIFIIAAFVI
+252 HIVVIFIIAAFVI

-309 LLAPVMNL
+309 LLAPFMNL
-317 VWEMLGRWGH
+317 AWEVLRRFGH
-327 EPSSVMKQAIG
+327 EPSSVMKQAVG
-338 LGFLSL
+338 LAFLSI
-344 GYALIAWGV
+344 GYMLIAFGV

-358 TVKVSMWWLT
+358 NVKVSMLWLT

-428 KSLLGIVDI
+428 KSLFGII
-437 TSLHDFFMVF
+437 EIASLQDFFMMF
-447 VVMSGVAAVALA
+447 VVLSGVAAIALA
-459 CMVPV
+459 CISP
-464 LKRMMR
+464 LLNRMMR
-470 DDNS
+470 E

>member
-1 MHSKGKMAKEGH
+1 MAKEGH
-13 PRGLYLLFAT
+13 PKGLYLLFVT

-41 MVAALFTMESA
+41 MVAALFTVESA

-73 ADRYWGNRRSIEVGG
+73 ADRYWGNRRSIIVGG
-88 LLMALGQLLLF
+88 MLMAFGQFLMF
-99 LSASVVHP
+99 LSASFVQP
-107 AIYEAEGAIDPAVD
+107 AIKEAEGMIDPTVNNQLAIIC
-121 NRWAVAL
+121 
-128 MMGGLFFLVLGNGF
+128 MMGGLFFLILGNGF
-142 FKPNIA
+142 FKPNIS

-156 PDDRRKD
+156 PDDQRKD
-163 RAFTIF
+163 SAFTIF
-169 YMGVNVG
+169 YMGINVG

-181 LVCGVFE
+181 LTCGIFE
-188 GDWMNPTRFKW
+188 GDYLNPMRFKW
-199 AFLCASIAILVST
+199 AFLCACIAMLAST
-212 LTFHLLKNRF
+212 LIFYLLKNKY
-222 LRDYEGNAI
+222 LMDYEGNAI
-231 GTEPT
+231 GTRPKLQ
-236 HHEKVAK
+236 EKTERQ
-243 HQLSKKEKQ
+243 QLTRKEKQ
-252 HIAVIFIIAAFVI
+252 HIVVIFIIAAFVI

-309 LLAPVMNL
+309 LLAPFMNL
-317 VWEMLGRWGH
+317 AWEVLRRFGH
-327 EPSSVMKQAIG
+327 KPSSVMKQAIG
-338 LGFLSL
+338 LAFLSI
-344 GYALIAWGV
+344 GYMLIAFGV
-353 KDLDP
+353 KDLGP
-358 TVKVSMWWLT
+358 NVKVSMLWLT

-428 KSLLGIVDI
+428 KSLFGII
-437 TSLHDFFMVF
+437 EIASLHDFFMMF
-447 VVMSGVAAVALA
+447 VVLSGVAAIALA
-459 CMVPV
+459 CISP
-464 LKRMMR
+464 LLNRMMR
-470 DDNS
+470 E

>member
-1 MHSKGKMAKEGH
+1 MAKEGH
-13 PRGLYLLFAT
+13 PKGLYLLFVT

-73 ADRYWGNRRSIEVGG
+73 ADRYWGNRRSIIVGG
-88 LLMALGQLLLF
+88 MLMAFGQFLMF
-99 LSASVVHP
+99 LSASFVQP
-107 AIYEAEGAIDPAVD
+107 AIKEAEGMIDPTVNNQLAIIC
-121 NRWAVAL
+121 
-128 MMGGLFFLVLGNGF
+128 MMGGLFFLILGNGF
-142 FKPNIA
+142 FKPNIS

-156 PDDRRKD
+156 PDDQRKD
-163 RAFTIF
+163 SAFTIF
-169 YMGVNVG
+169 YMGINVG

-181 LVCGVFE
+181 LTCGIFE
-188 GDWMNPTRFKW
+188 GDYLNPMRFKW
-199 AFLCASIAILVST
+199 AFLCACIAMLAPT
-212 LTFHLLKNRF
+212 LIFYLLKNKY
-222 LRDYEGNAI
+222 LMDYEGNAI
-231 GTEPT
+231 GTRPKLQ
-236 HHEKVAK
+236 EKTERQ
-243 HQLSKKEKQ
+243 QLTRKEKQ
-252 HIAVIFIIAAFVI
+252 HIVVIFIIAAFVI
-265 FFWAAYEQA
+265 FFWATYEQA

-309 LLAPVMNL
+309 LLAPFMNL
-317 VWEMLGRWGH
+317 AWEVLRRFGH

-338 LGFLSL
+338 LAFLSI
-344 GYALIAWGV
+344 GYMLIAFGV

-358 TVKVSMWWLT
+358 NVKVSMLWLT

-428 KSLLGIVDI
+428 KSLFGII
-437 TSLHDFFMVF
+437 EIASLHDFFMMF
-447 VVMSGVAAVALA
+447 VVLSGVAAIALA
-459 CMVPV
+459 CISP
-464 LKRMMR
+464 LLNRMMR
-470 DDNS
+470 E

>member
-1 MHSKGKMAKEGH
+1 MAKEGH
-13 PRGLYLLFAT
+13 PKGLYLLFVT

-41 MVAALFTMESA
+41 MVAALFTVESA

-73 ADRYWGNRRSIEVGG
+73 ADRYWGNRRSIIVGG
-88 LLMALGQLLLF
+88 MLMAFGQFLMF
-99 LSASVVHP
+99 LSASFVQP
-107 AIYEAEGAIDPAVD
+107 AIKEAEGMIDPTVNNQLAIIC
-121 NRWAVAL
+121 
-128 MMGGLFFLVLGNGF
+128 MMGGLFFLILGNGF
-142 FKPNIA
+142 FKPNIS

-156 PDDRRKD
+156 PDDQRKD
-163 RAFTIF
+163 SAFTIF
-169 YMGVNVG
+169 YMGINVG

-181 LVCGVFE
+181 LTCGIFE
-188 GDWMNPTRFKW
+188 GDYLNPMRFKW
-199 AFLCASIAILVST
+199 AFLCACIAMLAPT
-212 LTFHLLKNRF
+212 LIFYLLKNKY
-222 LRDYEGNAI
+222 LMDYEGNAI
-231 GTEPT
+231 GTRPKLQ
-236 HHEKVAK
+236 EKTERQ
-243 HQLSKKEKQ
+243 QLTRKEKQ
-252 HIAVIFIIAAFVI
+252 HIVVIFIIAAFVI

-309 LLAPVMNL
+309 LLAPFMNL
-317 VWEMLGRWGH
+317 AWEVLRRFGH

-338 LGFLSL
+338 LAFLSI
-344 GYALIAWGV
+344 GYMLIAFGV

-358 TVKVSMWWLT
+358 NVKVSMLWLT

-428 KSLLGIVDI
+428 KSLFGII
-437 TSLHDFFMVF
+437 EIASLHDFFMMF
-447 VVMSGVAAVALA
+447 VVLSGVAAIALA
-459 CMVPV
+459 CISP
-464 LKRMMR
+464 LLNRMMR
-470 DDNS
+470 E

>member
-1 MHSKGKMAKEGH
+1 MAKEGH
-13 PRGLYLLFAT
+13 PKGLYLLFVT

-41 MVAALFTMESA
+41 MVAALFTVESA

-73 ADRYWGNRRSIEVGG
+73 ADRYWGNRRSIIVGG
-88 LLMALGQLLLF
+88 MLMAFGQFLMF
-99 LSASVVHP
+99 LSASFVQP
-107 AIYEAEGAIDPAVD
+107 AIKEAEGMIDPTVNNQLAIIC
-121 NRWAVAL
+121 
-128 MMGGLFFLVLGNGF
+128 MMGGLFFLILGNGF
-142 FKPNIA
+142 FKPNIS

-156 PDDRRKD
+156 PDDQRKD
-163 RAFTIF
+163 SAFTIF
-169 YMGVNVG
+169 YMGINVG

-181 LVCGVFE
+181 LTCGIFE
-188 GDWMNPTRFKW
+188 GDYLNPMRFKW
-199 AFLCASIAILVST
+199 AFLCACIAMLAPT
-212 LTFHLLKNRF
+212 LIFYLLKNKY
-222 LRDYEGNAI
+222 LMDYEGNAI
-231 GTEPT
+231 GTRPKLQ
-236 HHEKVAK
+236 EKTERQ
-243 HQLSKKEKQ
+243 QLTRKEKQ
-252 HIAVIFIIAAFVI
+252 HIVVIFIIAAFVI
-265 FFWAAYEQA
+265 FFWATYEQA

-309 LLAPVMNL
+309 LLAPFMNL
-317 VWEMLGRWGH
+317 AWEVLRRFGH

-338 LGFLSL
+338 LAFLSI
-344 GYALIAWGV
+344 GYMLIAFGV
-353 KDLDP
+353 KDLGP
-358 TVKVSMWWLT
+358 NVKVSMLWLT

-428 KSLLGIVDI
+428 KSLFGII
-437 TSLHDFFMVF
+437 EIASLHDFFMMF
-447 VVMSGVAAVALA
+447 VVLSGVAAIALA
-459 CMVPV
+459 CISP
-464 LKRMMR
+464 LLNRMMR
-470 DDNS
+470 E

>member
-1 MHSKGKMAKEGH
+1 MAKEGH
-13 PRGLYLLFAT
+13 PKGLYLLFVT

-41 MVAALFTMESA
+41 MVAALFTVESA

-73 ADRYWGNRRSIEVGG
+73 ADRYWGNRRSIIVGG
-88 LLMALGQLLLF
+88 MLMALGQFLMF
-99 LSASVVHP
+99 LSASFVQP
-107 AIYEAEGAIDPAVD
+107 AIKEAEGMIDPTVNNQLAIIC
-121 NRWAVAL
+121 
-128 MMGGLFFLVLGNGF
+128 MMGGLFFLILGNGF
-142 FKPNIA
+142 FKPNIS

-156 PDDRRKD
+156 PDDQRKD
-163 RAFTIF
+163 SAFTIF
-169 YMGVNVG
+169 YMGINVG

-181 LVCGVFE
+181 LTCGIFE
-188 GDWMNPTRFKW
+188 GDYLNPMRFKW
-199 AFLCASIAILVST
+199 AFLCACIAMLAPT
-212 LTFHLLKNRF
+212 LIFYLLKNKY
-222 LRDYEGNAI
+222 LMDYEGNAI
-231 GTEPT
+231 GTRPKLQ
-236 HHEKVAK
+236 EKTERQ
-243 HQLSKKEKQ
+243 QLTRKEKQ
-252 HIAVIFIIAAFVI
+252 HIVVIFIIAAFVI

-309 LLAPVMNL
+309 LLAPFMNL
-317 VWEMLGRWGH
+317 AWEVLRRFGH

-338 LGFLSL
+338 LAFLSI
-344 GYALIAWGV
+344 GYMLIAFGV
-353 KDLDP
+353 KDLGP
-358 TVKVSMWWLT
+358 NVKVSMLWLT

-428 KSLLGIVDI
+428 KSLFGII
-437 TSLHDFFMVF
+437 EIASLHDFFMMF
-447 VVMSGVAAVALA
+447 VVLSGVAAIALA
-459 CMVPV
+459 CISP
-464 LKRMMR
+464 LLNRMMR
-470 DDNS
+470 E

>member
-1 MHSKGKMAKEGH
+1 MAKEGH
-13 PRGLYLLFAT
+13 PKGLYLLFVT

-73 ADRYWGNRRSIEVGG
+73 ADRYWGNRRSIIVGG
-88 LLMALGQLLLF
+88 MLMAFGQFLMF
-99 LSASVVHP
+99 LSASFVQP
-107 AIYEAEGAIDPAVD
+107 AIKEAEGMIDPTVNNQLAIIC
-121 NRWAVAL
+121 
-128 MMGGLFFLVLGNGF
+128 MMGGLFFLILGNGF
-142 FKPNIA
+142 FKPNIS

-156 PDDRRKD
+156 PDDQRKD
-163 RAFTIF
+163 SAFTIF
-169 YMGVNVG
+169 YMGINVG

-181 LVCGVFE
+181 LTCGIFE
-188 GDWMNPTRFKW
+188 GDYLNPMRFKW
-199 AFLCASIAILVST
+199 AFLCACIAMLAPT
-212 LTFHLLKNRF
+212 LIFYLLKNKY
-222 LRDYEGNAI
+222 LMDYEGNAI
-231 GTEPT
+231 GTRPKLQ
-236 HHEKVAK
+236 EKTERQ
-243 HQLSKKEKQ
+243 QLTRKEKQ
-252 HIAVIFIIAAFVI
+252 HIVVIFIIAAFVI

-309 LLAPVMNL
+309 LLAPFMNL
-317 VWEMLGRWGH
+317 AWEVLRRFGH

-338 LGFLSL
+338 LAFLSI
-344 GYALIAWGV
+344 GYMLIAFGV
-353 KDLDP
+353 KDLGP
-358 TVKVSMWWLT
+358 NVKVSMLWLT

-428 KSLLGIVDI
+428 KSLFGII
-437 TSLHDFFMVF
+437 EIASLQDFFMMF
-447 VVMSGVAAVALA
+447 VVLSGVAAIALA
-459 CMVPV
+459 CISP
-464 LKRMMR
+464 LLNRMMR
-470 DDNS
+470 E

>member
-1 MHSKGKMAKEGH
+1 MAKEGH
-13 PRGLYLLFAT
+13 PKGLYLLFVT

-41 MVAALFTMESA
+41 MVAALFTVESA

-73 ADRYWGNRRSIEVGG
+73 ADRYWGNRRSIIVGG
-88 LLMALGQLLLF
+88 MLMAFGQFLMF
-99 LSASVVHP
+99 LSASFVQP
-107 AIYEAEGAIDPAVD
+107 AIKEAEGMIDPTVNNQLAIIC
-121 NRWAVAL
+121 
-128 MMGGLFFLVLGNGF
+128 MMGGLFFLILGNGF
-142 FKPNIA
+142 FKPNIS

-156 PDDRRKD
+156 PDDQRKD
-163 RAFTIF
+163 SAFTIF
-169 YMGVNVG
+169 YMGINVG

-181 LVCGVFE
+181 LTCGIFE
-188 GDWMNPTRFKW
+188 GDYLNHMRFKW
-199 AFLCASIAILVST
+199 AFLCACIAMLAPT
-212 LTFHLLKNRF
+212 LIFYLLKNKY
-222 LRDYEGNAI
+222 LMDYEGNAI
-231 GTEPT
+231 GTRPKLQ
-236 HHEKVAK
+236 EKTERQ
-243 HQLSKKEKQ
+243 QLTRKEKQ
-252 HIAVIFIIAAFVI
+252 HIVVIFIIAAFVI

-309 LLAPVMNL
+309 LLAPFMNL
-317 VWEMLGRWGH
+317 AWEVLRRFGH

-338 LGFLSL
+338 LAFLSI
-344 GYALIAWGV
+344 GYMLIAFGV

-358 TVKVSMWWLT
+358 NVKVSMLWLT

-428 KSLLGIVDI
+428 KSLFGII
-437 TSLHDFFMVF
+437 EIASLHDFFMMF
-447 VVMSGVAAVALA
+447 VVLSGVAAIALA
-459 CMVPV
+459 CISP
-464 LKRMMR
+464 LLNRMMR
-470 DDNS
+470 E

>member
-1 MHSKGKMAKEGH
+1 MAKEGH
-13 PRGLYLLFAT
+13 PKGLYLLFVT

-73 ADRYWGNRRSIEVGG
+73 ADRYWGNRRSIIVGG
-88 LLMALGQLLLF
+88 MLMAFGQFLMF
-99 LSASVVHP
+99 LSASFVQP
-107 AIYEAEGAIDPAVD
+107 AIKEAEGMIDPTVNNQLAIIC
-121 NRWAVAL
+121 
-128 MMGGLFFLVLGNGF
+128 MMGGLFFLILGNGF
-142 FKPNIA
+142 FKPNIS

-156 PDDRRKD
+156 PDDQRKD
-163 RAFTIF
+163 SAFTIF
-169 YMGVNVG
+169 YMGINVG

-181 LVCGVFE
+181 LTCGIFE
-188 GDWMNPTRFKW
+188 GDYLNPMRFKW
-199 AFLCASIAILVST
+199 AFLCACIAMLAPT
-212 LTFHLLKNRF
+212 LIFYLLKNKY
-222 LRDYEGNAI
+222 LMDYEGNAI
-231 GTEPT
+231 GTRPKLQ
-236 HHEKVAK
+236 EKTERQ
-243 HQLSKKEKQ
+243 QLTRKEKQ
-252 HIAVIFIIAAFVI
+252 HIVVIFIIAAFVI

-309 LLAPVMNL
+309 LLAPFMNL
-317 VWEMLGRWGH
+317 AWEVLRRFGH

-338 LGFLSL
+338 LAFLSI
-344 GYALIAWGV
+344 GYMLIAFGV

-358 TVKVSMWWLT
+358 NVKVSMLWLT

-428 KSLLGIVDI
+428 KSLFGII
-437 TSLHDFFMVF
+437 EIASLHDFFMMF
-447 VVMSGVAAVALA
+447 VVLSGVAAIALA
-459 CMVPV
+459 CISP
-464 LKRMMR
+464 LLNRMMR
-470 DDNS
+470 E

>member
-1 MHSKGKMAKEGH
+1 MAKEGH
-13 PRGLYLLFAT
+13 PKGLYLLFVT

-73 ADRYWGNRRSIEVGG
+73 ADRYWGNRRSIIVGG
-88 LLMALGQLLLF
+88 MLMAFGQFLMF
-99 LSASVVHP
+99 LSASFVQP
-107 AIYEAEGAIDPAVD
+107 AIKEAEGMIDPTVNNQLAIIC
-121 NRWAVAL
+121 
-128 MMGGLFFLVLGNGF
+128 MMGGLFFLILGNGF
-142 FKPNIA
+142 FKPNIS

-156 PDDRRKD
+156 PDDQRKD
-163 RAFTIF
+163 SAFTIF
-169 YMGVNVG
+169 YMGINVG

-181 LVCGVFE
+181 LTCGIFE
-188 GDWMNPTRFKW
+188 GDYLNPMRFKW
-199 AFLCASIAILVST
+199 AFLCACIAMLAPT
-212 LTFHLLKNRF
+212 LIFYLLKNKY
-222 LRDYEGNAI
+222 LMDYEGNAI
-231 GTEPT
+231 GTRPKLQ
-236 HHEKVAK
+236 EKTERQ
-243 HQLSKKEKQ
+243 QLTRKEKQ
-252 HIAVIFIIAAFVI
+252 HIVVIFIIAAFVI

-309 LLAPVMNL
+309 LLAPFMNL
-317 VWEMLGRWGH
+317 AWEVLRRFGH

-338 LGFLSL
+338 LAFLSI
-344 GYALIAWGV
+344 GYMLIAFGV
-353 KDLDP
+353 KDLGP
-358 TVKVSMWWLT
+358 NVKVSMLWLT

-428 KSLLGIVDI
+428 KSLFGII
-437 TSLHDFFMVF
+437 EIASLHDFFMMF
-447 VVMSGVAAVALA
+447 VVLSGVAAIALA
-459 CMVPV
+459 CISP
-464 LKRMMR
+464 LLNRMMR
-470 DDNS
+470 E

>member
-1 MHSKGKMAKEGH
+1 
-13 PRGLYLLFAT
+13 
-23 EMAERFSY
+23 MAERFSY

-41 MVAALFTMESA
+41 MVAALFTVESA

-73 ADRYWGNRRSIEVGG
+73 ADRYWGNRRSIIVGG
-88 LLMALGQLLLF
+88 MLMAFGQFLMF
-99 LSASVVHP
+99 LSASFVQP
-107 AIYEAEGAIDPAVD
+107 AIKEAEGMIDPTVNNQLAIIC
-121 NRWAVAL
+121 
-128 MMGGLFFLVLGNGF
+128 MMGGLFFLILGNGF
-142 FKPNIA
+142 FKPNIS

-156 PDDRRKD
+156 PDDQRKD
-163 RAFTIF
+163 SAFTIF
-169 YMGVNVG
+169 YMGINVG

-181 LVCGVFE
+181 LTCGIFE
-188 GDWMNPTRFKW
+188 GDYLNPMRFKW
-199 AFLCASIAILVST
+199 AFLCACIAMLAPT
-212 LTFHLLKNRF
+212 LIFYLLKNKY
-222 LRDYEGNAI
+222 LMDYEGNAI
-231 GTEPT
+231 GTKPKLQ
-236 HHEKVAK
+236 EKTERQ
-243 HQLSKKEKQ
+243 QLTRKEKQ
-252 HIAVIFIIAAFVI
+252 HIVVIFIIAAFVI

-309 LLAPVMNL
+309 LLAPFMNL
-317 VWEMLGRWGH
+317 AWEVLRRFGH

-338 LGFLSL
+338 LAFLSI
-344 GYALIAWGV
+344 GYMLIAFGV
-353 KDLDP
+353 KDLGP
-358 TVKVSMWWLT
+358 NVKVSMLWLT

-428 KSLLGIVDI
+428 KSLFGII
-437 TSLHDFFMVF
+437 EIASLHDFFMMF
-447 VVMSGVAAVALA
+447 VVLSGVAAIALA
-459 CMVPV
+459 CISP
-464 LKRMMR
+464 LLNRMMR
-470 DDNS
+470 E

>member
-1 MHSKGKMAKEGH
+1 MAKEGH
-13 PRGLYLLFAT
+13 PKGLYLLFVT

-41 MVAALFTMESA
+41 MVAALFTVESA

-73 ADRYWGNRRSIEVGG
+73 ADRYWGNRRSIIVGG
-88 LLMALGQLLLF
+88 MLMAFGQFLMF
-99 LSASVVHP
+99 LSASFVQP
-107 AIYEAEGAIDPAVD
+107 AIKEAEGMIDPTVNNQLAIIC
-121 NRWAVAL
+121 
-128 MMGGLFFLVLGNGF
+128 MMGGLFFLILGNGF
-142 FKPNIA
+142 FKPNIS

-156 PDDRRKD
+156 PDDQRKD
-163 RAFTIF
+163 SAFTIF
-169 YMGVNVG
+169 YMGINVG

-181 LVCGVFE
+181 LTCGIFE
-188 GDWMNPTRFKW
+188 GDYLNPMRFKW
-199 AFLCASIAILVST
+199 AFLCACIAMLAST
-212 LTFHLLKNRF
+212 LIFYLLKNKY
-222 LRDYEGNAI
+222 LMDYEGNAI
-231 GTEPT
+231 GTRPKLQ
-236 HHEKVAK
+236 EKTERQ
-243 HQLSKKEKQ
+243 QLTRKEKQ
-252 HIAVIFIIAAFVI
+252 HIVVIFIIAAFVI

-309 LLAPVMNL
+309 LLAPFMNL
-317 VWEMLGRWGH
+317 AWEVLRRFGH

-338 LGFLSL
+338 LAFLSI
-344 GYALIAWGV
+344 GYMLIAFGV
-353 KDLDP
+353 KDLGP
-358 TVKVSMWWLT
+358 NVKVSMLWLT

-428 KSLLGIVDI
+428 KSLCGII
-437 TSLHDFFMVF
+437 EIASLHDFFMMF
-447 VVMSGVAAVALA
+447 VVLSGVAAIALA
-459 CMVPV
+459 CISP
-464 LKRMMR
+464 LLNRMMR
-470 DDNS
+470 E

>member
-1 MHSKGKMAKEGH
+1 MAKEGH
-13 PRGLYLLFAT
+13 PKGLYLLFVT

-41 MVAALFTMESA
+41 MVAALFTVESA

-65 TPLLGGYI
+65 TPLLGSYI
-73 ADRYWGNRRSIEVGG
+73 ADRYWGNRRSIIVGG
-88 LLMALGQLLLF
+88 MLMAFGQF
-99 LSASVVHP
+99 LMFHSASFVQP
-107 AIYEAEGAIDPAVD
+107 TIKEAEGMIDPTVNNQLAIIC
-121 NRWAVAL
+121 
-128 MMGGLFFLVLGNGF
+128 MMGGLFFLILGNGF
-142 FKPNIA
+142 FKPNIS

-156 PDDRRKD
+156 PDDQRKD
-163 RAFTIF
+163 SAFTIF
-169 YMGVNVG
+169 YMGINVG

-181 LVCGVFE
+181 LTCGIFE
-188 GDWMNPTRFKW
+188 GDYLNPMRFKW
-199 AFLCASIAILVST
+199 AFLCACIAMLAST
-212 LTFHLLKNRF
+212 LIFYLLKNKY
-222 LRDYEGNAI
+222 LMDYEGNAI
-231 GTEPT
+231 GTRPKLQ
-236 HHEKVAK
+236 EKTERQ
-243 HQLSKKEKQ
+243 QLTRKEKQ
-252 HIAVIFIIAAFVI
+252 HIVVIFIIAAFVI

-309 LLAPVMNL
+309 LLAPFMNL
-317 VWEMLGRWGH
+317 AWEVLRRFGH

-338 LGFLSL
+338 LAFLSI
-344 GYALIAWGV
+344 GYMLIAFGV
-353 KDLDP
+353 KDLGP
-358 TVKVSMWWLT
+358 NVKVSMLWLT

-414 LAGQL
+414 LAGQI

-428 KSLLGIVDI
+428 KSLFGII
-437 TSLHDFFMVF
+437 EIASLHDFFMMF
-447 VVMSGVAAVALA
+447 VVLSGVAAIALA
-459 CMVPV
+459 CISP
-464 LKRMMR
+464 LLNRMMR
-470 DDNS
+470 E

>member
-1 MHSKGKMAKEGH
+1 MAKEGH
-13 PRGLYLLFAT
+13 PKGLYLLFVT

-73 ADRYWGNRRSIEVGG
+73 ADRYWGNRRSIIVGG
-88 LLMALGQLLLF
+88 MLMAFGQFLMF
-99 LSASVVHP
+99 LSASFVQP
-107 AIYEAEGAIDPAVD
+107 AIKEAEGMIDPTVNNQLAIIC
-121 NRWAVAL
+121 
-128 MMGGLFFLVLGNGF
+128 MMGGLFFLILGNGF
-142 FKPNIA
+142 FKPNIS

-156 PDDRRKD
+156 PDDQRKD
-163 RAFTIF
+163 SAFTIF
-169 YMGVNVG
+169 YMGINVG

-181 LVCGVFE
+181 LTCGIFE
-188 GDWMNPTRFKW
+188 GDYLNPMRFKW
-199 AFLCASIAILVST
+199 AFLCACIAMLAST
-212 LTFHLLKNRF
+212 LIFYLLKNKY
-222 LRDYEGNAI
+222 LMDYEGNAI
-231 GTEPT
+231 GTRPKLQ
-236 HHEKVAK
+236 EKTERQ
-243 HQLSKKEKQ
+243 QLTRKEKQ
-252 HIAVIFIIAAFVI
+252 HIVVIFIIAAFVI

-309 LLAPVMNL
+309 LLAPFMNL
-317 VWEMLGRWGH
+317 AWEVLRRFGH

-338 LGFLSL
+338 LAFLSI
-344 GYALIAWGV
+344 GYMLIAFGV

-358 TVKVSMWWLT
+358 NVKVSMLWLT

-428 KSLLGIVDI
+428 KSLFGII
-437 TSLHDFFMVF
+437 EIASLQDFFMMF
-447 VVMSGVAAVALA
+447 VVLSGVAAIALA
-459 CMVPV
+459 CISP
-464 LKRMMR
+464 LLNRMMR
-470 DDNS
+470 E

>member
-1 MHSKGKMAKEGH
+1 MAKEGH
-13 PRGLYLLFAT
+13 PKGLYLLFVT

-41 MVAALFTMESA
+41 MVAALFTVESA

-73 ADRYWGNRRSIEVGG
+73 ADRYWGNRRSIIVGG
-88 LLMALGQLLLF
+88 MLMALGQFLMF
-99 LSASVVHP
+99 LSASFVQP
-107 AIYEAEGAIDPAVD
+107 AIKEAEGMIDPTVNNQLAIIC
-121 NRWAVAL
+121 
-128 MMGGLFFLVLGNGF
+128 MMGGLFFLILGNGF
-142 FKPNIA
+142 FKPNIS

-156 PDDRRKD
+156 PDDQRKD
-163 RAFTIF
+163 SAFTIF
-169 YMGVNVG
+169 YMGINVG

-181 LVCGVFE
+181 LTCGIFE
-188 GDWMNPTRFKW
+188 GDYLNPMRFKW
-199 AFLCASIAILVST
+199 AFLCACIAMLAPT
-212 LTFHLLKNRF
+212 LIFYLLKNKY
-222 LRDYEGNAI
+222 LMDYEGNAI
-231 GTEPT
+231 GTRPKLQ
-236 HHEKVAK
+236 EKTERQ
-243 HQLSKKEKQ
+243 QLTRKEKQ
-252 HIAVIFIIAAFVI
+252 HIVVIFIIAAFVI

-309 LLAPVMNL
+309 LLAPFMNL
-317 VWEMLGRWGH
+317 AWEVLRRFGH

-338 LGFLSL
+338 LAFLSI
-344 GYALIAWGV
+344 GYMLIAFGV
-353 KDLDP
+353 KDLGP
-358 TVKVSMWWLT
+358 NVKVSMLWLT

-404 WFMSTAVSNM
+404 WFMSTAISNM

-428 KSLLGIVDI
+428 KSLFGII
-437 TSLHDFFMVF
+437 EIASLHDFFMMF
-447 VVMSGVAAVALA
+447 VVLSGVAAIALA
-459 CMVPV
+459 CISP
-464 LKRMMR
+464 LLNRMMR
-470 DDNS
+470 E

>member
-1 MHSKGKMAKEGH
+1 MAKEGH
-13 PRGLYLLFAT
+13 PKGLYLLFVT

-73 ADRYWGNRRSIEVGG
+73 ADRYWGNRRSIIVGG
-88 LLMALGQLLLF
+88 MLMAFGQFLMF
-99 LSASVVHP
+99 LSASFVQP
-107 AIYEAEGAIDPAVD
+107 TIKEAEGMIDPTVNNQLAIIC
-121 NRWAVAL
+121 
-128 MMGGLFFLVLGNGF
+128 MMGGLFFLILGNGF
-142 FKPNIA
+142 FKPNIS
-148 TMVGSLYR
+148 TMVGSLYC
-156 PDDRRKD
+156 PDDQRKD
-163 RAFTIF
+163 SAFTIF
-169 YMGVNVG
+169 YMGINVG

-181 LVCGVFE
+181 LTCGIFE
-188 GDWMNPTRFKW
+188 GDYLNPMRFKW
-199 AFLCASIAILVST
+199 AFLCACIAMLAST
-212 LTFHLLKNRF
+212 LIFYLLKNKY
-222 LRDYEGNAI
+222 LMDYEGNAI
-231 GTEPT
+231 GTRPKLQ
-236 HHEKVAK
+236 EKTERQ
-243 HQLSKKEKQ
+243 QLTRKEKQ
-252 HIAVIFIIAAFVI
+252 HIVVIFIIAAFVI

-287 RHIFGWEMPTSY
+287 RYIFGWEMPTSY

-309 LLAPVMNL
+309 LLAPFMNL
-317 VWEMLGRWGH
+317 AWEVLRRFGH

-338 LGFLSL
+338 LAFLSI
-344 GYALIAWGV
+344 GYMLIAFGV
-353 KDLDP
+353 KDLGP
-358 TVKVSMWWLT
+358 NVKVSMLWLT

-428 KSLLGIVDI
+428 KSLFGII
-437 TSLHDFFMVF
+437 EIASLHDFFMMF
-447 VVMSGVAAVALA
+447 VVLSGVAAIALA
-459 CMVPV
+459 CISP
-464 LKRMMR
+464 LLNRMMR
-470 DDNS
+470 E